1 MKYTYLGPRGTFTE
15 AALRSLPNASEIFA
29 EPRATVPAAL
39 ADVRSGE
46 SDCAVVPLE
55 NSVKG
60 VVPATL
66 EELVSGDGPLHIS
79 GEVQLPVT
87 FHLMA
92 QPGLPLADV
101 ATVLSH
107 PHAHA
112 QCRKWMDLH
121 VPGADTVFSTS
132 TAAAARTV
140 AEGGDR
146 HVAAIASS
154 AAARSYGLD
163 VIASDIGEHS
173 HAVTRFV
180 VVTGNWAPQPVT
192 GDDRTT
198 LVVSAD
204 GLAAGVLVDI
214 LQQFSLRE
222 VNLTGIQSWPTG
234 SELGSYYFFLDLD
247 GHIREPAVTGA
258 VAAVRHR
265 ATSVHVLGSY
275 PRHQAVRPTGPRAQL
290 AGV

>member
-15 AALRSLPNASEIFA
+15 AALRSLTNASEIYA
-29 EPRATVPAAL
+29 EPRVTVSAAL

-66 EELVSGDGPLHIS
+66 EELVCEDSPLHI
-79 GEVQLPVT
+79 GAEVQLPVT
-87 FHLMA
+87 FHLMTL
-92 QPGLPLADV
+92 PGQTLAHV
-101 ATVLSH
+101 TTVMSH

-112 QCRKWMDLH
+112 QCRKWLDLH

-132 TAAAARTV
+132 TAAAAHAV
-140 AEGGDR
+140 AEGTDR

-154 AAARSYGLD
+154 AAAQSYGLN
-163 VIASDIGEHS
+163 VVASDIGEHG
-173 HAVTRFV
+173 HAVTRFIV
-180 VVTGNWAPQPVT
+180 ATETGTHQPVT

-198 LVVSAD
+198 LVVSAE
-204 GLAAGVLVDI
+204 GLAVGVLVDL
-214 LQQFSLRE
+214 LQQFSSRG

-247 GHIREPAVTGA
+247 GHIREPAVSSA
-258 VAAVRHR
+258 VTAVRRR

-275 PRHQAVRPTGPRAQL
+275 PRHQVVRPTDPRPQM

>member
-1 MKYTYLGPRGTFTE
+1 MKCTYLGPLGTFSE
-15 AALRSLPNASEIFA
+15 AALCSLPNASEILA
-29 EPRATVPAAL
+29 KPRATVSAAL
-39 ADVRSGE
+39 AAVRSGD

-66 EELVSGDGPLHIS
+66 EELVNRDGSLYIDA
-79 GEVQLPVT
+79 EIQLPVT
-87 FHLMA
+87 FHLMV
-92 QPGLPLADV
+92 QPGQSLADLT
-101 ATVLSH
+101 TVLSH

-112 QCRKWMDLH
+112 QCRKWLDIH
-121 VPGADTVFSTS
+121 APGAQAVFSSS

-140 AEGGDR
+140 AQGGDR
-146 HVAAIASS
+146 RVAAIASS
-154 AAARSYGLD
+154 AAARSYSLS
-163 VIASDIGEHS
+163 VIASDIGERS

-180 VVTGNWAPQPVT
+180 VVTSNWTLQPIS

-198 LVVSAD
+198 LVVSAE

-214 LQQFSLRE
+214 LQQFSARG

-247 GHIREPAVTGA
+247 GHIQESRVSDAIT
-258 VAAVRHR
+258 AVRRR
-265 ATSVHVLGSY
+265 ATSTHVLGSY
-275 PRHQAVRPTGPRAQL
+275 PRHQTVRPTRLRQQMANT
-290 AGV
+290 